1 MSLGGQGGGGVVGHG
16 GERSGW
22 RLKEMPTC
30 GFRLAA
36 AEREREKKKVGQQE
50 GEMGRKC
57 RWASGLL
64 VLRAERK
71 GRGERWTGLKE
82 EVAVWAKRGEGV

>member
-1 MSLGGQGGGGVVGHG
+1 
-16 GERSGW
+16 
-22 RLKEMPTC
+22 MPTC

-36 AEREREKKKVGQQE
+36 AEREREKKKKKVGQQE
-50 GEMGRKC
+50 GEMGRNW

-71 GRGERWTGLKE
+71 GRGERWTGMKE